1 MSPDQV
7 KTIIMANIVNNK
19 SLTSAQKRSFGF
31 EINYM
36 LLTCFYND
44 KPCTS
49 NDFIWRYNFVYGNCF
64 TFNSGYDND
73 GKKIPILKMT
83 EPGSDRSFKLE
94 LFLGDEISLGNYM
107 IQSGA
112 IVVIHNQSYTPLVEQ
127 EGLLLST
134 NYQTDIGITRSFIH
148 KLENPYSKCVKGNFY
163 VKN

>member
-7 KTIIMANIVNNK
+7 KRIIMATVVNDKN
-19 SLTSAQKRSFGF
+19 LTNAQKRSFGF
-31 EINYM
+31 EMDYM

-49 NDFIWRYNFVYGNCF
+49 KDFVWHYDFLYGNCF
-64 TFNSGYDND
+64 TFNSGYDQN
-73 GKKIPILKMT
+73 GGKIPILKMS

-94 LFLGDEISLGNYM
+94 LFLGDEFNLGNYM

-112 IVVIHNQSYTPLVEQ
+112 IVVIHNQSYTPLIEQ

-134 NYQTDIGITRSFIH
+134 NYQTDIGITRSFIN
-148 KLENPYSKCVKGNFY
+148 KLAYPFSICVKGAYFNF
-163 VKN
+163 